1 MTGSDSDNGRFGQP
15 GTARPSNG
23 DRLSTDAA
31 HQGAKPAA
39 FPADAAWFAAGSDGT
54 SAAGANAAMSEL
66 LARNWWAVA
75 LRGVFALLFGAIA
88 LLLPGITIGALVL
101 LFAAYMIVDGVFAIV
116 SGIRAASHHQRWGA
130 LVLEGIVDLA
140 AGTIAFFWPLATVL
154 AFVFLAAAWAIVSGI
169 VLLAATFRLH
179 PAHGRWLMGLG
190 GAVSLIWGILL
201 VVAPITG
208 AVALTWWM
216 GVYALFFGGALIAL
230 AVRLRARRGHFA
242 TGGAIHSPR
251 PTRWDGG

>member
-1 MTGSDSDNGRFGQP
+1 MMTGSDSDNDRFGQP
-15 GTARPSNG
+15 GTGRPRNG
-23 DRLSTDAA
+23 DRPPTDAA

-39 FPADAAWFAAGSDGT
+39 FPAEGVWFAAGSDDP

-66 LARNWWAVA
+66 LARNWWAIA
-75 LRGVFALLFGAIA
+75 LRGIFALLFGAIA
-88 LLLPGITIGALVL
+88 LLLPGVTIGALVL
-101 LFAAYMIVDGVFAIV
+101 LFAAYMIVDGVFAIL
-116 SGIRAASHHQRWGA
+116 SGIRAATHHQRWGA
-130 LVLEGIVDLA
+130 LILEGIVDLA
-140 AGTIAFFWPLATVL
+140 AGAIAFFWPLATVL

-190 GAVSLIWGILL
+190 GAVSLIWGVLL
-201 VVAPITG
+201 VIAPVSG

-230 AVRLRARRGHFA
+230 ALRLRARRGHFA
-242 TGGAIHSPR
+242 AVGTFHSP
-251 PTRWDGG
+251 TRLNGR